1 MNICKYKDI
10 FGVPKKGI
18 HSYRIFN
25 IAIVD
30 LLLTLLVAY
39 AFTYI
44 EIFQYSTNR
53 LYNFIIISIVLIL
66 ISIIIHKLFC
76 VNTSLTKMLI
86 R

>member
-76 VNTSLTKMLI
+76 VNT
-86 R
+86 